1 FVIALAI
8 GKSGTIKM
16 GPDDSKPQYNMFSW
30 AAMLFAAGIGT
41 DALFSSASAPVSHY
55 LVPPDGGM
63 GTDEDARQAVIWALF
78 HYGISGSALYMLM
91 GLALWLFAYLY
102 GLTLSISSMLYPIF
116 GKRVKGLTGDTI
128 EIAAVLGTIFGIA
141 TSLGIGVLQ

>member
-1 FVIALAI
+1 VVFYGSSIIIILLALWTSYNPVAAESYIGAIDSWIVDTLGWYYILTTTIVVIFVIALAI

-41 DALFSSASAPVSHY
+41 DVLFYSASAPVSHY

-63 GTDEDARQAVIWALF
+63 GTDEDAR
-78 HYGISGSALYMLM
+78 
-91 GLALWLFAYLY
+91 
-102 GLTLSISSMLYPIF
+102 
-116 GKRVKGLTGDTI
+116 
-128 EIAAVLGTIFGIA
+128 
-141 TSLGIGVLQ
+141 